1 LDENMKKEVI
11 SWVKLILSAFIIAFI
26 LKTYVFQIALV
37 NQISMEP
44 TLYEGQILIIAK
56 VNYLFGDP
64 ERGNIVVLK
73 DELEDKYLIK
83 RVIGLPGEVIDIKND
98 RVYIDGEELKP
109 DYTQAPTQ
117 DNGFIKSKVP
127 EGKYFVMGDN
137 RTHSRDSR
145 SDTVG
150 YVNRSNIVG
159 KAVFRIWP
167 VSKIGIVK

>member
-1 LDENMKKEVI
+1 MDENIKKEVI
-11 SWVKLILSAFIIAFI
+11 SWIKLILSAFVIAFI

-44 TLYEGQILIIAK
+44 TLHEGQILVIAK

-64 ERGNIVVLK
+64 ARGDIVVLK
-73 DELEDKYLIK
+73 DELENKYLIK
-83 RVIGLPGEVIDIKND
+83 RAIGLPGEVIDIRND
-98 RVYIDGEELKP
+98 KVYINREELKP
-109 DYTQAPTQ
+109 DYTKAPTH
-117 DNGFIKSKVP
+117 DNGFVKSKVP

-137 RTHSRDSR
+137 RPHSRDSR

-150 YVNRSNIVG
+150 FVNRSNIVG

-167 VSKIGIVK
+167 ISKFGIVK

>member
-1 LDENMKKEVI
+1 MKKEII

-56 VNYLFGDP
+56 VNYLYGDP
-64 ERGNIVVLK
+64 KRGDIVVLK

-98 RVYIDGEELKP
+98 RVYIDEKELNP
-109 DYTQAPTQ
+109 DYTQELTQ
-117 DNGFIKSKVP
+117 DNGFKKSKVP

-137 RTHSRDSR
+137 RPHSRDSR

-150 YVNRSNIVG
+150 YVDRTNIVG

-167 VSKIGIVK
+167 ISKIGIVK

>member
-1 LDENMKKEVI
+1 MKKEVI

>member
-1 LDENMKKEVI
+1 MDENIKKEVL
-11 SWVKLILSAFIIAFI
+11 SWVKLIISAFIIAFI

-44 TLYEGQILIIAK
+44 TLHEGQILVIAK

-64 ERGNIVVLK
+64 DRGDIVVLR
-73 DELEDKYLIK
+73 DELENKYLIK
-83 RVIGLPGEVIDIKND
+83 RAIGLPGEVVDIKND
-98 RVYIDGEELKP
+98 RVYIDDKALEP
-109 DYTQAPTQ
+109 DYTAAPTS
-117 DNGFIKSKVP
+117 DNGFQKSKVP

-137 RTHSRDSR
+137 RPHSRDSR

-150 YVNRSNIVG
+150 FVNRKNIVG

-167 VSKIGIVK
+167 LSQMGIVK